1 MNLNKLLY
9 EYMTKYLISD
19 EYIVTLSDRTI
30 LDDFV
35 RSVMA
40 KKKEEKH
47 HIQDPYNEA
56 KRWRTGMGGELAL
69 EIFINKKFA
78 DLSIGDSKDYHVP
91 DLSALGLNIGIKTVE
106 LGKYP
111 VIFKRS
117 EKPEIIILK
126 LDSTRYC
133 ILGLATVDILN
144 KYQDDSVILSSSLKA
159 RGTKTGFVGLHSLKR
174 FKTYEDLT
182 EYNIK

>member
-1 MNLNKLLY
+1 MSINKLLY
-9 EYMTKYLISD
+9 EYMTKSMISD
-19 EYIVTLSDRTI
+19 EYIVTLLDRTI

-35 RSVMA
+35 KSVMT

-69 EIFINKKFA
+69 EIFIDKKFA
-78 DLSIGDSKDYHVP
+78 DLTIGNSKDYHVP
-91 DLSALGLNIGIKTVE
+91 DLSALGLKVGIKTVE

-126 LDSTRYC
+126 LDSIRYC
-133 ILGLATVDILN
+133 ILGLATVDVLN
-144 KYQDDSVILSSSLKA
+144 KFQDDDEILSPSLRA

-174 FKTYEDLT
+174 FKNYEELLKL
-182 EYNIK
+182 I

>member
-1 MNLNKLLY
+1 MNINKLLY
-9 EYMTKYLISD
+9 EYMTNSLISD
-19 EYIVTLSDRTI
+19 EYIVTLLNRTI

-35 RSVMA
+35 RGIME

-47 HIQDPYNEA
+47 HIADPYNEA

-69 EIFINKKFA
+69 EQFINKRFA
-78 DLSIGDSKDYHVP
+78 DLTIGDSNNYHVP

-117 EKPEIIILK
+117 DKPEIIILK
-126 LDSTRYC
+126 LDSNRYC
-133 ILGLATVDILN
+133 ILGLVTVEILN
-144 KYQDDSVILSSSLKA
+144 KFQDDSVILSPSLKA
-159 RGTKTGFVGLHSLKR
+159 RGTKTGFVGLHSVKR
-174 FKTYEDLT
+174 FKNYEELVKL
-182 EYNIK
+182 I

>member
-1 MNLNKLLY
+1 MSLNKVLY
-9 EYMTKYLISD
+9 EYMTNYLISD
-19 EYIVTLSDRTI
+19 EYIITLSDRTI

-35 RSVMA
+35 KGVIT

-69 EIFINKKFA
+69 EIFIDKKFA
-78 DLSIGDSKDYHVP
+78 DLSIGNSNDYHVP
-91 DLSALGLNIGIKTVE
+91 DLSKLGLKVGIKTVE

-126 LDSTRYC
+126 LDSDRYC
-133 ILGLATVDILN
+133 ILGLATVDVLN
-144 KYQDDSVILSSSLKA
+144 KYQDDEEILSPSLRA

-174 FKTYEDLT
+174 FKNYEELLAVL
-182 EYNIK
+182 K

>member
-1 MNLNKLLY
+1 MSLNKLLY
-9 EYMTKYLISD
+9 EYMTNYLISD
-19 EYIVTLSDRTI
+19 EYIVTLSDRAI

-35 RSVMA
+35 RGVMT

-78 DLSIGDSKDYHVP
+78 DLSIGNSNDYHVP
-91 DLSALGLNIGIKTVE
+91 DLSALGLKVGIKTVE

-126 LDSTRYC
+126 LDSNRYC
-133 ILGLATVDILN
+133 ILGLATVDVLN
-144 KYQDDSVILSSSLKA
+144 KYQDNEEILSPSLRA
-159 RGTKTGFVGLHSLKR
+159 RGTKTGFVGLHSVKR
-174 FKTYEDLT
+174 FKNYEELVKL
-182 EYNIK
+182 I

>member
-1 MNLNKLLY
+1 M
-9 EYMTKYLISD
+9 
-19 EYIVTLSDRTI
+19 
-30 LDDFV
+30 
-35 RSVMA
+35 
-40 KKKEEKH
+40 
-47 HIQDPYNEA
+47 
-56 KRWRTGMGGELAL
+56 
-69 EIFINKKFA
+69 
-78 DLSIGDSKDYHVP
+78 SIGDSKDYHVP

>member
-1 MNLNKLLY
+1 MVNS
-9 EYMTKYLISD
+9 LISK
-19 EYIVTLSDRTI
+19 EYTVTLPDTKI

-35 RSVMA
+35 RGVIT

-47 HIQDPYNEA
+47 HMNDPYNEA

-78 DLSIGDSKDYHVP
+78 DLSIGDSNDYHVP
-91 DLSALGLNIGIKTVE
+91 DLSALGLSVGIKTVE

-111 VIFKRS
+111 IVFKRS

-126 LDSTRYC
+126 LEDAKYC
-133 ILGLATVDILN
+133 ILGLATTDVLN
-144 KYQDDSVILSSSLKA
+144 QYQDDSVILSPSLKA
-159 RGTKTGFVGLHSLKR
+159 RRTKTGFIGLHSVKR
-174 FKTYEDLT
+174 FKSYEELV
-182 EYNIK
+182 KLL